1 MSKVII
7 TPEKLVIDRIDTDRV
22 GNDVIF
28 FYATP
33 ELADD
38 DPAHKI
44 RINENEL
51 LQFIMDYELVDHQD
65 LAQSFL
71 QDAFEDV
78 KDRYWDDVLEQRL
91 LTGYKE
97 AIAYIQT
104 YVRQISCPMSKGE
117 YANLQ
122 IHVSKVFGV
131 EFGRRAA

>member
-1 MSKVII
+1 MPKVTI

-33 ELADD
+33 ELSDD

-44 RINENEL
+44 RVSEKELAQFAMDFDLAENEYEASQL
-51 LQFIMDYELVDHQD
+51 LN
-65 LAQSFL
+65 
-71 QDAFEDV
+71 DAFEDV

-97 AIAYIQT
+97 ALAYIQT

-122 IHVSKVFGV
+122 VHVSKVFGV